1 MSKENNETKI
11 CKHCQTEIPKKAKI
25 CPNCKKKQG
34 GKLKWIIIAVV
45 VLFLLIVLFGGDDSG
60 NSSSSSSSDTNAEE
74 QEQELSI
81 DELKAQCEE
90 LSYKDVAR
98 NPDNY
103 VGKYFKVKVYVDQ
116 LINKPAK
123 SGSDKHYKAYMYDE
137 VEGMEDYSKFL
148 WLYDFQYDDSKVN
161 ILEGDVLEIYAKFE
175 GMGQTQNSITDE
187 TSEDIALD
195 VYYVELISE

>member
-45 VLFLLIVLFGGDDSG
+45 VLFLLIVLFGGDDSS
-60 NSSSSSSSDTNAEE
+60 NSSSSSSDTNTEE

-116 LINKPAK
+116 VINKPAK
-123 SGSDKHYKAYMYDE
+123 SDGLCVATYQART
-137 VEGMEDYSKFL
+137 
-148 WLYDFQYDDSKVN
+148 KVN
-161 ILEGDVLEIYAKFE
+161 ILDGDVLEIYAKFE